1 MNTITH
7 DIFVTVMPSKNFCKQ
22 MQNPSYSRFTN
33 TRTDLND
40 CLDAIRKDVHLSDA
54 ETSAGKEMFKVFL
67 SLCQDYGMIEG
78 FDCGKVDSVFDH
90 LENCSEALTE

>member
-1 MNTITH
+1 
-7 DIFVTVMPSKNFCKQ
+7 MP
-22 MQNPSYSRFTN
+22 NPSYSRFTN

-54 ETSAGKEMFKVFL
+54 EASAGKGLFKAVL

-78 FDCGKVDSVFDH
+78 FDCDKVDSVFDH
-90 LENCSEALTE
+90 LENRSEALTE